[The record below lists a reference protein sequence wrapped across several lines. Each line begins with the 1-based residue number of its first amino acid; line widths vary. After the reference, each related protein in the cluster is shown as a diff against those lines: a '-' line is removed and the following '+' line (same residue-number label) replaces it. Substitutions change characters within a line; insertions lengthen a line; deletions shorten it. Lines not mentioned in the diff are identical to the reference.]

1 MKGVQ
6 EVYSPTFSSRHGHL
20 WGQSRF
26 PGALFSLASKTAS
39 DRDCMST
46 LRDSISFFTV
56 LVVKN
61 ISLMVGLSTFRFHLL
76 FLVLSPCIT
85 VFMNLKKLAV
95 MQTTNSRCQGLAI
108 SLNSCQMHWEMQ
120 QPALMS
126 IFTRRETS
134 LMMEG
139 SNFVSEDDQLC
150 TIWDQNCVLPL
161 SYWSEVLR

>member
-1 MKGVQ
+1 MGIC
-6 EVYSPTFSSRHGHL
+6 EVRAGSLGLYSAWPRKPPVTETAWAL
-20 WGQSRF
+20 WETQS
-26 PGALFSLASKTAS
+26 AFSLSLWWKIFLLWS
-39 DRDCMST
+39 DY
-46 LRDSISFFTV
+46 L
-56 LVVKN
+56 
-61 ISLMVGLSTFRFHLL
+61 LSDFICYFLFFHL
-76 FLVLSPCIT
+76 

-139 SNFVSEDDQLC
+139 SNFVSKDDQLC